1 MSAKIKRMGTIKQLL
16 QMHGQG
22 LKYKVI
28 ARSLKMSKNTVKSY
42 LRKVS
47 ESGVDIKDLLE
58 LDDPVLEMWFHA
70 GTAAYPD
77 KRFEDFKER
86 LDYLVEEL
94 GRRHITKRLLWEE
107 YRSDNPNGYMY
118 SQFCFHLSQHLLARN
133 PSMVLT
139 HQPGEK
145 LFVDFAGDKISYTD
159 RDTGE
164 IIRCQV
170 FVACMPYSDYS
181 FAMAVRHQSIE
192 DFLYALSCCLE
203 ALGGVP
209 QVVVPDNLKAAIIK
223 ASRYEPDINQ
233 ALEDFA
239 NHYQFTVVPARVSK
253 PRDKALIEN
262 QVRLIYNRIYAK
274 LRNQQFFDLPSLNHA
289 IKEKNREHTQTR
301 MQQKPYTREELFLAE
316 EKPLLRPLPLQPFEL
331 KYYRLLK
338 VAHNNH
344 VYLAQ
349 DKHYYSV
356 PYMLTGSKVKVIYTR
371 TMVYIYSKGEQVAVH
386 IRDYKQAGYT
396 TNADHLCS
404 RHRHYLQRSP
414 QYYIGQAEEKSLLL
428 GHLVQKMFD
437 DGRHPE
443 LNYRSCDGLL
453 NLYRKTDQ
461 ADFEKA
467 CQIAIEHQVYSYR
480 FVKRIIENRMTG
492 EEPAPEIEKPLPAH
506 ANIRGKEYY
515 SQTTINF

>member
-1 MSAKIKRMGTIKQLL
+1 MSAKTKRMGTIKQLL

-42 LRKVS
+42 LQKVKI
-47 ESGVDIKDLLE
+47 SGVDIKYLLE
-58 LDDPVLEMWFHA
+58 LDDPALEMWFHA

-86 LDYLVEEL
+86 LDYLVKEL

-107 YRSDNPNGYMY
+107 YRIENPNGYMY

-145 LFVDFAGDKISYTD
+145 LFVDFAGDKISYVD
-159 RDTGE
+159 RETGE
-164 IIRCQV
+164 IMWCHV
-170 FVACMPYSDYS
+170 FVACLPFSDYS
-181 FAMAVRHQSIE
+181 FAMAVRHQTIE
-192 DFLYALSCCLE
+192 DFLYALACSLE
-203 ALGGVP
+203 HIGGVT
-209 QVVVPDNLKAAIIK
+209 QIVIPDNFKAAIIK
-223 ASRYEPDINQ
+223 ASRYDPDVNQ

-239 NHYQFTVVPARVSK
+239 NHYQFTVIPTRVSK
-253 PRDKALIEN
+253 PQDKALVEN

-274 LRNQQFFDLPSLNHA
+274 LRNQTFFDLESLNLA

-301 MQQKPYTREELFLAE
+301 MQQKPYTREELFLAD
-316 EKPLLRPLPLQPFEL
+316 EKPMLRPLPLQPFEL
-331 KYYRLLK
+331 NYYRQLK

-356 PYMLTGSKVKVIYTR
+356 PYTFTGSKVKVIYTR
-371 TMVYIYSKGEQVAVH
+371 TLVCIYCKGEQVAVH
-386 IRDYKQAGYT
+386 IRDYKPAGYT
-396 TNADHLCS
+396 TNPDHLCS
-404 RHRHYLQRSP
+404 RHQHYLQRSP
-414 QYYIGQAEEKSLLL
+414 QYYIRKAEEKSQTLAN
-428 GHLVQKMFD
+428 LVREMFN

-453 NLYRKTDQ
+453 NLCRKTDP
-461 ADFEKA
+461 DTFEKA
-467 CQIAIEHQVYSYR
+467 CRIATDHQVYSYR
-480 FVKRIIENRMTG
+480 FIKRLIENKMTG
-492 EEPAPEIEKPLPAH
+492 EEPAPEIEKPLPTH

-515 SQTTINF
+515 CQTTINF

>member
-1 MSAKIKRMGTIKQLL
+1 MSAKTKRMGTIKQLL

-22 LKYKVI
+22 FKYKVI

-42 LRKVS
+42 LRKIELS
-47 ESGVDIKDLLE
+47 DVDIKSLLE
-58 LDDPVLEMWFHA
+58 LDDPALEMWFHA

-86 LDYLVEEL
+86 LDYLVKEL
-94 GRRHITKRLLWEE
+94 GKRHMTKRLLWEE
-107 YRSDNPNGYMY
+107 YRSDYPNGYMY
-118 SQFCFHLSQHLLARN
+118 SQFCFHLSQHLSARN

-145 LFVDFAGDKISYTD
+145 LFVDFAGDKISYVD
-159 RDTGE
+159 RETGE
-164 IIRCQV
+164 IIWCQV

-181 FAMAVRHQSIE
+181 FVMAVRHQTID

-209 QVVVPDNLKAAIIK
+209 QVVVPDNLKSAIIK
-223 ASRYEPDINQ
+223 ANRYEPDITQ

-239 NHYQFTVVPARVSK
+239 NHYQFTVIPARVSRPK
-253 PRDKALIEN
+253 DKALVEN
-262 QVRLIYNRIYAK
+262 QVGIIYNRIYAK
-274 LRNQQFFDLPSLNHA
+274 LRNQTFFDLEFLNQA

-316 EKPLLRPLPLQPFEL
+316 EKSKLGPLPLQPFEL

-344 VYLAQ
+344 IYLAQ

-356 PYMLTGSKVKVIYTR
+356 PYTYTGSRVKVIYTR
-371 TMVYIYSKGEQVAVH
+371 TMVYIYAKGEQIAIH
-386 IRDYKQAGYT
+386 PRDYKPGRYT
-396 TNADHLCS
+396 YLPEHLCS
-404 RHRHYLQRSP
+404 HHQHYLQRSP
-414 QYYIGQAEEKSLLL
+414 RYYIRKAEEKSQVLAS
-428 GHLVQKMFD
+428 LVQQMFN

-453 NLYRKTDQ
+453 NLCRKTDLPV
-461 ADFEKA
+461 FEKA
-467 CQIAIEHQVYSYR
+467 CQIAIDNQIYSYK
-480 FVKRIIENRMTG
+480 FVLKIIENNMTMQITT
-492 EEPAPEIEKPLPAH
+492 PEIEKPLPIH

-515 SQTTINF
+515 CQTTINF